1 MPIHAPP
8 IYQASPAAAPVA
20 PAANFDWTSSTTS
33 AVAPQASSDLFG
45 GFGGFQ
51 GGVTQPAAQVGLIHY
66 RSCGFPSSIRYI

>member
-8 IYQASPAAAPVA
+8 IYQASPAAAVA

-33 AVAPQASSDLFG
+33 VAAPQASSDLFG

-51 GGVTQPAAQVGLIHY
+51 GGVTQPAAQVWLILTLLLT
-66 RSCGFPSSIRYI
+66 G